1 MNPQS
6 TLSQN
11 RQSIQT
17 VHNNR
22 WKIPHNF
29 LGFAE
34 FKRAGLPYVRGTSE
48 CYFLNF
54 LEFFFRT
61 IRLLPISEPP
71 NMSQCTELVDGGAAS
86 VSDLSCF
93 GCHGL
98 VDWFFVTRRGF
109 WH

>member
-54 LEFFFRT
+54 LEFFFALFGYFRFPN
-61 IRLLPISEPP
+61 LPTCR
-71 NMSQCTELVDGGAAS
+71 NA
-86 VSDLSCF
+86 LS
-93 GCHGL
+93 
-98 VDWFFVTRRGF
+98 W
-109 WH
+109 